1 MLKIVQLGGFLLNPK
16 SFLDSPASSAEPVI
30 KELIKNDSRDSKNIP
45 NILVHLVKKIKQNL
59 IF

>member
-1 MLKIVQLGGFLLNPK
+1 MVQLGGFLLNPK
-16 SFLDSPASSAEPVI
+16 SFLDSPATSAKPVV
-30 KELIKNDSRDSKNIP
+30 KELIKNDTHGSKNIP